1 MVLGNSIR
9 LLTLSSES
17 DGKMPLESH
26 HFSPWNQ
33 LEHERRNEASFTIG
47 SKQREAHYY
56 RILMDIGSRL
66 FGFRAIFV
74 ALAMATSVFKTAILS
89 SQFLYL
95 FLDQALPVLQQEIW
109 QMAQSE
115 SMSSAQLILLNVWSL
130 QIKARRCMNMLPIL
144 TAQKSCQNTILT
156 VRARIIIIIIIIIII
171 Q

>member
-1 MVLGNSIR
+1 
-9 LLTLSSES
+9 
-17 DGKMPLESH
+17 
-26 HFSPWNQ
+26 
-33 LEHERRNEASFTIG
+33 
-47 SKQREAHYY
+47 
-56 RILMDIGSRL
+56 MDIGSRL

-130 QIKARRCMNMLPIL
+130 QIKARICMNMLPIL
-144 TAQKSCQNTILT
+144 TAQKWCQNTILT
-156 VRARIIIIIIIIIII
+156 VSARIIIIIIIII